1 MQAQSEPFVGPKRSK
16 RNAPLISP
24 IGDFGRQLAGFP
36 FRHDHD
42 NMGGI
47 LMHHHRVFGP
57 GERGIFLP
65 VDAQE
70 PVIVT
75 ASNAD

>member
-16 RNAPLISP
+16 RNAPLISLSVISAVNWP
-24 IGDFGRQLAGFP
+24 DSASA
-36 FRHDHD
+36 
-42 NMGGI
+42 MTMTAWVEI

-65 VDAQE
+65 VDTQE

>member
-1 MQAQSEPFVGPKRSK
+1 
-16 RNAPLISP
+16 
-24 IGDFGRQLAGFP
+24 
-36 FRHDHD
+36 
-42 NMGGI
+42 
-47 LMHHHRVFGP
+47 MHHHSVFGP

-75 ASNAD
+75 ASNADFQAGIVELR